1 MTSVL
6 VLIDLILKLYS
17 WVVIAYVVL
26 TWLVQFNVVNRQNKF
41 VNSAGEFITRLT
53 EPALAPIRRF
63 VPFLGGIDISPIA
76 LLILIWFL
84 RSLIS
89 EYGLSLS
96 LS

>member
-6 VLIDLILKLYS
+6 LLIDLILKLYS

-63 VPFLGGIDISPIA
+63 IPFLGGIDVSPVV
-76 LLILIWFL
+76 LLLLIWFL
-84 RSLIS
+84 QNLIL
-89 EYGLSLS
+89 EYT
-96 LS
+96 